1 MNDARSRTQAP
12 PNLDGE
18 AGLEAL
24 RQEIDAVDRSILA
37 ELNRR
42 AALVRAVGDLKQ
54 RAATSVYRAARE
66 RDLVAALAA
75 ENPGPFPNGA
85 IGPVFREIISGTRS
99 LETRLRI
106 AYLGPP
112 GTFSHL
118 AGRETF
124 GTQADFVAVG
134 TIPEVLSAV
143 DRGEADH
150 GIVPVENT
158 TEGVVTQA
166 LDALLD
172 CELQLCGEALLR
184 ISLHLFS
191 GGAELSD
198 VKRVASHPQPL
209 AQSRAWLDRNLPGAQ
224 RLEVSSTAAAAQLAK
239 DEPDVAA
246 VGGSLVGELS
256 GLRLLA
262 RSIEDR
268 RDNTTRFVVVGGE
281 APPPSGNDLTV
292 VAFTVRKGQAGAL
305 FGLLEPF
312 ANHGVNLTSIQ
323 ARPLKGRPWEYVF
336 FLDIEGHR
344 SDAAVQAAYEEA
356 AQKANSNRIL
366 GSFPRAAGA
375 MVRDEGAPL

>member
-1 MNDARSRTQAP
+1 MNEPRSKSKTPPTPDA
-12 PNLDGE
+12 E

-24 RQEIDAVDRSILA
+24 RCEIDAVDRRILD

-42 AALVRAVGDLKQ
+42 ARLVQEVGELKQ

-85 IGPVFREIISGTRS
+85 IAPVFREIISGTRS

-118 AGRETF
+118 AGHETF
-124 GTQADFVAVG
+124 GTQADFVPVG

-143 DRGEADH
+143 ERGEADH

-172 CELQLCGEALLR
+172 CELELCGEALLR

-191 GGAELSD
+191 ADGDLSR
-198 VKRVASHPQPL
+198 VQRVASHPQPL
-209 AQSRAWLDRNLPGAQ
+209 AQSRNWLDRNLPGVE
-224 RLEVSSTAAAAQLAK
+224 RVEVSSTAAAASMAQ
-239 DEPDVAA
+239 EQPGVAA
-246 VGGSLVGELS
+246 VGGSLVGELA
-256 GLRLLA
+256 GLTLLA

-281 APPPSGNDLTV
+281 APAASGNDLTV
-292 VAFTVRKGQAGAL
+292 VAFTVRKGQSGAL
-305 FGLLEPF
+305 YGLLEPF
-312 ANHGVNLTSIQ
+312 AKHGVNLTSIQ

-336 FLDIEGHR
+336 FLEIEGHR
-344 SDAAVQAAYEEA
+344 SEAAVQAAYDEA
-356 AQKANSNRIL
+356 SGRANSNRIL

-375 MVRDEGAPL
+375 SSREGGAPL